1 MRFFAFVSFFV
12 LPALLSLTTLAKPNR
27 QPFSAESIECR
38 APTKTNTDAAPA
50 PGSLKLRQHVE
61 RRTILD
67 VCAYIDTDALVGSII
82 PGLVIPVHQL
92 ASLKL
97 CLCLSA
103 LPAAL
108 EAHAQLKLLS
118 GLLGKDAVSASL
130 VALINHVPS
139 SKHCAC
145 PEHGTLQCQPSNPCG
160 FTCTPPFVPEGDKCV
175 CKAPY
180 MSCNGQCGFFPHGC
194 GSAVPY
200 RKRLSV

>member
-1 MRFFAFVSFFV
+1 MRFFAFVTLFV
-12 LPALLSLTTLAKPNR
+12 LPALLSLTTLPALAKPNR
-27 QPFSAESIECR
+27 QPFSADEIARR
-38 APTKTNTDAAPA
+38 APTKTTTDPAPV

-67 VCAYIDTDALVGSII
+67 VCAYIDTDALIGSII
-82 PGLVIPVHQL
+82 PGLAIPIHQL

-130 VALINHVPS
+130 VALVSASCLCFYLSSVIPFFRSPFIPLSPS
-139 SKHCAC
+139 HLLILDVVVD
-145 PEHGTLQCQPSNPCG
+145 P
-160 FTCTPPFVPEGDKCV
+160 
-175 CKAPY
+175 
-180 MSCNGQCGFFPHGC
+180 
-194 GSAVPY
+194 
-200 RKRLSV
+200 